1 MIALLSILFIH
12 FWIVFD
18 RFIVQ
23 KVTYAF
29 RWFMNDLLSKKFHT
43 LLDCVRNIYCQKFHT
58 LWDGLWMVYCP
69 NGFIHFW
76 MVYVAPWLP
85 PLCCG
90 LFFATKIPQIF
101 NSITVPHLQ
110 ACSFKNKSENKMKT
124 ITNSK
129 FHQVFNSISVPSHAS
144 WFFWRKNQK
153 TKLKFHRVF
162 NRINLPPFFENE
174 SIWYSWAANP
184 SSWKVWAGYSSTF
197 RKIHLENSYF
207 IWYIWSLE
215 VKRQDLQL
223 FDGECE

>member
-23 KVTYAF
+23 KVSYTF
-29 RWFMNDLLSKKFHT
+29 WWFMNDLLSKKFHT
-43 LLDCVRNIYCQKFHT
+43 LLDCLWIIFCQKFHS

-85 PLCCG
+85 PLRCG

-110 ACSFKNKSENKMKT
+110 AGSFKNKSENKKRKEKKNFT
-124 ITNSK
+124 KYSFTSSL
-129 FHQVFNSISVPSHAS
+129 HLTHAG
-144 WFFWRKNQK
+144 WFFWRK
-153 TKLKFHRVF
+153 
-162 NRINLPPFFENE
+162 
-174 SIWYSWAANP
+174 
-184 SSWKVWAGYSSTF
+184 
-197 RKIHLENSYF
+197 
-207 IWYIWSLE
+207 
-215 VKRQDLQL
+215 
-223 FDGECE
+223 